1 LTSWSPLECP
11 KAMIVYAGLLF
22 SALTVLGWSSNMFGS
37 KAKALGFTL
46 LLEGIM
52 MTSSAAWL
60 TAIALAYL
68 VLINAVANGCR
79 LALRDVEPAI
89 AADVAEWPSNLGRAL
104 AAAGGASAAAV
115 QLRSRDHGA
124 VEWSA
129 NLGQVI
135 AAAAGAT
142 VAVAKQATRAS
153 RRRRLTDV
161 RTTQPGLAL
170 VAPELWS

>member
-1 LTSWSPLECP
+1 
-11 KAMIVYAGLLF
+11 
-22 SALTVLGWSSNMFGS
+22 
-37 KAKALGFTL
+37 
-46 LLEGIM
+46 M
-52 MTSSAAWL
+52 MTSNAAWL

-89 AADVAEWPSNLGRAL
+89 NDVTEWPSNLGRAL
-104 AAAGGASAAAV
+104 AAAAGASAAAV
-115 QLRSRDHGA
+115 QLRSYDQGA

-129 NLGQVI
+129 NLGQAI

-142 VAVAKQATRAS
+142 VAVAKKLTRA
-153 RRRRLTDV
+153 RRRRRTDV
-161 RTTQPGLAL
+161 RKTQTRLAL

>member
-1 LTSWSPLECP
+1 
-11 KAMIVYAGLLF
+11 
-22 SALTVLGWSSNMFGS
+22 
-37 KAKALGFTL
+37 
-46 LLEGIM
+46 

-89 AADVAEWPSNLGRAL
+89 ADVAEWPSNLGRAL

-124 VEWSA
+124 VEPR
-129 NLGQVI
+129 I
-135 AAAAGAT
+135 ADARHREQELSDQKA
-142 VAVAKQATRAS
+142 
-153 RRRRLTDV
+153 RRVHRLPV
-161 RTTQPGLAL
+161 
-170 VAPELWS
+170 

>member
-1 LTSWSPLECP
+1 
-11 KAMIVYAGLLF
+11 
-22 SALTVLGWSSNMFGS
+22 MFGS

-79 LALRDVEPAI
+79 LALRDVDPAATEVI
-89 AADVAEWPSNLGRAL
+89 DWASNLGRAL
-104 AAAGGASAAAV
+104 AAAAGATVAAV
-115 QLRSRDHGA
+115 ALRRRDQVG
-124 VEWSA
+124 VDWSA
-129 NLGQVI
+129 NLGQAIV
-135 AAAAGAT
+135 AAAGAT
-142 VAVAKQATRAS
+142 VAVAKKAPRA
-153 RRRRLTDV
+153 RRRRRTDI
-161 RTTQPGLAL
+161 RKTQPRLAL